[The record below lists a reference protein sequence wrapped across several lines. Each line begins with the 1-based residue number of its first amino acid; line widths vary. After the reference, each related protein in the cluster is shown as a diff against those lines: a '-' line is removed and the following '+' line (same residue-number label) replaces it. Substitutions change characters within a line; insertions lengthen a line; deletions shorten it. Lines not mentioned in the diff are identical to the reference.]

1 MATLSEAS
9 VKLVQ
14 VKPAAFA
21 GLCYCSVSKVCLS
34 RLWETIPQKKYI
46 WHLKKKRTILIADG
60 KIQASGQK
68 SNSGNY
74 DSYTKNLKTS

>member
-1 MATLSEAS
+1 MVTLSEAS

-21 GLCYCSVSKVCLS
+21 GLCYWRVSKACLS
-34 RLWETIPQKKYI
+34 RLWETISQKKHI
-46 WHLKKKRTILIADG
+46 WHFKKKRTIFIADG

-68 SNSGNY
+68 SNFGNY